1 MLKYITS
8 SFWTIV
14 QEWVEIG
21 ILHVKLSSRPLWNHI
36 SQKLKLFC
44 WKILCLR
51 SLALCVCLDWLI
63 FFFLQQMRIQPF
75 FLLILQVS
83 LTKFSSL
90 PPLFQNTPNAVHE
103 LTLASNVLLLQL
115 FEYTMFYLIILLLNF
130 LSIYFI
136 FDMSIFCYWGL
147 LGLCSVA
154 FCRETLKIH

>member
-1 MLKYITS
+1 
-8 SFWTIV
+8 
-14 QEWVEIG
+14 
-21 ILHVKLSSRPLWNHI
+21 
-36 SQKLKLFC
+36 
-44 WKILCLR
+44 
-51 SLALCVCLDWLI
+51 
-63 FFFLQQMRIQPF
+63 MRIQPF